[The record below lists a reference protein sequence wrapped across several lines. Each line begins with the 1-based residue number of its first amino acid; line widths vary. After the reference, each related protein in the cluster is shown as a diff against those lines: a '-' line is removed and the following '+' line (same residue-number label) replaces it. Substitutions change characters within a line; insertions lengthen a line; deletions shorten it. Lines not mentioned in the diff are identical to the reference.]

1 MDVTR
6 FKAQE
11 ILGNDKFPRLARV
24 VEVCR
29 GTAKDLNT
37 KVLRSIDVRLKD
49 LQALK
54 VKKGFKFTAAEER
67 ELTRLMDARKYYGKM
82 ADVYTKIGNHT
93 IEPHQI
99 DAAVKDVTADQGILE
114 SLDRMSVFM
123 QSLVL
128 PR

>member
-11 ILGNDKFPRLARV
+11 ILGSDKFPRLARV

-37 KVLRSIDVRLKD
+37 KVLRMIDVRIKG

-54 VKKGFKFTAAEER
+54 AKKGVSFTPANER
-67 ELTRLMDARKYYGKM
+67 QLVRLQEAREYYGKM
-82 ADVYTKIGNHT
+82 ADIYTKIGNHT
-93 IEPHQI
+93 IPPDQI
-99 DAAVKDVTADQGILE
+99 DAAVKDATADQGILE
-114 SLDRMSVFM
+114 SLDRMSTFM

-128 PR
+128 